1 MPLTPAF
8 PEPRRRVTF
17 ASGDVFLEGVLSLPD
32 GAGPFAGG
40 VVCHPHPQM
49 GGTMHNNVVDGLCM
63 GLAGA
68 GIATLRFN
76 FRGVGKSTGT
86 HTGEPGEIEDARGA
100 LTFLASQPGIDPER
114 LGMAGYSFGA
124 RITLRLAESE
134 RRTKGIA
141 AVSGIA
147 REPAALAVYPG
158 AKFFICGDRDHY
170 INAGDLTALVDLLP
184 EPKELRIVPNLD
196 HFWAGAE
203 SLVGEAVASFFAKTF
218 ASL

>member
-1 MPLTPAF
+1 MPETPAF
-8 PEPRRRVTF
+8 PEPRRSVTF

-32 GAGPFAGG
+32 GAGPFAGV

-49 GGTMHNNVVDGLCM
+49 GGTMHNNVVEGLCA

-100 LTFLASQPGIDPER
+100 LTFLASQAGIDPER

-124 RITLRLAESE
+124 RITVRLAESE

-147 REPAALAVYPG
+147 REPAALAAYPG
-158 AKFFICGDRDHY
+158 AKLFICGDRDHY
-170 INAGDLTALVDLLP
+170 INAGELTALVDLLP
-184 EPKELRIVPNLD
+184 EPKELRVVPNID

-203 SLVGEAVASFFAKTF
+203 ALVGEAVAAFFTKTF
-218 ASL
+218 A